1 MEIIVVF
8 VYYIFNWIINWLF
21 SPLGELNIKK
31 IRWRS
36 IFAGFSPPFVLAH
49 FFNHLV
55 TALPIPLLPWIRDEF
70 ALTNAQAGLVVSAYT
85 LSMGLAQLPSG
96 LLADR
101 IGPHRIITVS
111 ILGIG
116 LSGVLIGI
124 THNYYFMLAFLVL
137 MGIAGGGYHPSAPP
151 LLAAS
156 VPRKNLGKAFGFH
169 LVGGNAAFF
178 VAPLIGAGIAT
189 LWGWRAGFIGLA
201 VPTLLFGLIFYF
213 LISRIIIKKNEAA
226 AEESRKDAP
235 QQEIVR
241 TRGWLRRIVL
251 FLTLT
256 ALVSSL
262 STSMMSFLS
271 LFAVDRFG
279 VTAAAAAVFVA
290 INNSSGLWASPFGGY
305 LSDRLGHIPSLLIS
319 CVAAGPIIFLMTIT
333 PYGAWFVLVLLGWGA
348 LNSIRMPTTESFI
361 INNISAKRRSTLLG
375 VYYFAS
381 QHGSGILAPILG
393 YTIDHFGYSTGFNL
407 VAIASLAVSLVLGTF
422 LWLSRPRVSSSS
434 LAT

>member
-1 MEIIVVF
+1 
-8 VYYIFNWIINWLF
+8 L
-21 SPLGELNIKK
+21 PQGEAPIKK
-31 IRWRS
+31 INWRS

-55 TALPIPLLPWIRDEF
+55 TALPVPLLPWIRDEF
-70 ALTNAQAGLVVSAYT
+70 GLTNTQAGLVISAYT

-101 IGPHRIITVS
+101 IGPHKIITIS

-124 THNYYFMLAFLVL
+124 THNYYLMLAFLVL

-156 VPRKNLGKAFGFH
+156 VPRNNLGKAFGFH

-178 VAPLIGAGIAT
+178 VAPLIGAGIAA

-201 VPTLLFGLIFYF
+201 VPTLLFGIVFYF
-213 LISRIIIKKNEAA
+213 LISRMIIRKNAEV
-226 AEESRKDAP
+226 AEEHKNDAP
-235 QQEIVR
+235 EKEVPHDR
-241 TRGWLRRIVL
+241 SWLRRIVL

-279 VTAAAAAVFVA
+279 ISAAAAAVFVA
-290 INNSSGLWASPFGGY
+290 INNSTGLWASPLGGY
-305 LSDRLGHIPSLLIS
+305 VSDRMGHIPSLLIS
-319 CVAAGPIIFLMTIT
+319 CVAAAPIIFLMTIT
-333 PYGAWFVLVLLGWGA
+333 PYGIWFVVVLLAWGA

-361 INNISAKRRSTLLG
+361 IHNISAKRRSTLLG

-381 QHGSGILAPILG
+381 QHGSGILAPVLGFMIDHYGYSVGFNFVAVASLGVTLILG
-393 YTIDHFGYSTGFNL
+393 F
-407 VAIASLAVSLVLGTF
+407 F
-422 LWLSRPRVSSSS
+422 LWQAAPRTSSPS
-434 LAT
+434 TT

>member
-1 MEIIVVF
+1 M
-8 VYYIFNWIINWLF
+8 FN
-21 SPLGELNIKK
+21 
-31 IRWRS
+31 
-36 IFAGFSPPFVLAH
+36 GFSPPFVLAH

-70 ALTNAQAGLVVSAYT
+70 SLTNAQAGLVVSAYT

-101 IGPHRIITVS
+101 VGPHRIITVS

-116 LSGVLIGI
+116 LSGILIGI
-124 THNYYFMLAFLVL
+124 THNYYLMLFFLVL

-156 VPRKNLGKAFGFH
+156 VPRNNLGKAFGFH

-178 VAPLIGAGIAT
+178 VAPLIGAGIAS

-201 VPTLLFGLIFYF
+201 VPTLLFSIAFYF
-213 LISRIIIKKNEAA
+213 LISRIILKKNEAA
-226 AEESRKDAP
+226 AEENMNETP
-235 QQEIVR
+235 QDE
-241 TRGWLRRIVL
+241 TLKTKGWLRRVVL

-271 LFAVDRFG
+271 LFAVDHFG
-279 VTAAAAAVFVA
+279 VTATAAAVLVA
-290 INNSSGLWASPFGGY
+290 VNNSTGLWASPIGGY

-319 CVAAGPIIFLMTIT
+319 CLAAGPIIFLMTLT
-333 PYGAWFVLVLLGWGA
+333 PYGVWFVLVLLGWGA

-361 INNISAKRRSTLLG
+361 INNISAKRRSTMLG
-375 VYYFAS
+375 IYYFAT

-393 YTIDHFGYSTGFNL
+393 YVIDHFGYSTSFNL
-407 VAIASLAVSLVLGTF
+407 VAAAALGITIILGIF
-422 LWLSRPRVSSSS
+422 LWQSQPHKGSRSIS
-434 LAT
+434 T